1 MRVQLVGGPLD
12 GDEIDAPVPLPA
24 RLLVPYLPWS
34 HEGSPFGPGPG
45 DADPD
50 AVDVP
55 VPDLLEYLRD
65 PQLYTSGRM
74 VRYRFR

>member
-12 GDEIDAPVPLPA
+12 GAEVDAPVPLPA
-24 RLLVPYLPWS
+24 RLLVQYLPGA
-34 HEGSPFGPGPG
+34 HEGSPFGRGPL

-50 AVDVP
+50 GVDVP

-65 PQLYTSGRM
+65 PQFYTSGRM